1 MIISKTPF
9 RIPIAGGGTDL
20 EFYFKKKGS
29 TFYSLAID
37 QYVYVFLTPRAIDE
51 KYLIQTTSTQFVN
64 DLSKVNHHLIR
75 ETIKY
80 FKIKEPLHIGTYTTV
95 PTLTGLGSSSSL
107 VVGLINC
114 ILKYKKIK
122 MSDKEIIK
130 TAFKIEREI
139 CANAGGWQDQIIS
152 QMGGLIKAEISK
164 KGKLSIKKI
173 KKKKK
178 LINLIKKN
186 LLLVYSKQK
195 RQSSKV
201 IQSQKKNLSV
211 VIDNYDLIKSLT
223 KKIPNIIDNGTP
235 QLLAKLFSVHWEIK
249 KKLSSKISN
258 KKINNLYSLLIDEC
272 FFIGGKLIGAGG
284 GVFFLMIKKN
294 KKKSIRL
301 LKKNSISYMN
311 FNIDYAGS
319 RILNN
324 F

>member
-1 MIISKTPF
+1 M
-9 RIPIAGGGTDL
+9 
-20 EFYFKKKGS
+20 
-29 TFYSLAID
+29 
-37 QYVYVFLTPRAIDE
+37 
-51 KYLIQTTSTQFVN
+51 
-64 DLSKVNHHLIR
+64 
-75 ETIKY
+75 
-80 FKIKEPLHIGTYTTV
+80 
-95 PTLTGLGSSSSL
+95 
-107 VVGLINC
+107 
-114 ILKYKKIK
+114 
-122 MSDKEIIK
+122 
-130 TAFKIEREI
+130 
-139 CANAGGWQDQIIS
+139 
-152 QMGGLIKAEISK
+152 
-164 KGKLSIKKI
+164 
-173 KKKKK
+173 
-178 LINLIKKN
+178 
-186 LLLVYSKQK
+186 
-195 RQSSKV
+195 
-201 IQSQKKNLSV
+201 

-284 GVFFLMIKKN
+284 GGFFLMITKN